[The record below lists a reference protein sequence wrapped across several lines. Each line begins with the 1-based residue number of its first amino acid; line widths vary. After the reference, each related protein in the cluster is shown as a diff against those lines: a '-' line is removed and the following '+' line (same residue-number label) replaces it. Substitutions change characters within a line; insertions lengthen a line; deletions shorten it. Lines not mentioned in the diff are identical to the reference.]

1 MGKRFKGKI
10 CVYCAGAS
18 ETGDHILAREFVPVA
33 RRQHIPQVPACWRCN
48 NDKSGLEHYLTA
60 VLPFGGRHA
69 DAVANLQNDGQ
80 RRLKGNEKLHRE
92 LARGRS
98 RLSTKEPSG
107 LLVNALTVPIDSEK
121 VEKLIGLIAR
131 GLIWHH
137 WKIVLGPESFVDV
150 LSLTTRDEARFETFV
165 KMNARKREKGDI
177 GAGALV
183 YEGAQGTDNPQV
195 SIWKI
200 SILGG
205 VKITAVNDEDFTSSF
220 GVMTGPQVISDRA
233 DEHVK
238 RLRKFSG

>member
-48 NDKSGLEHYLTA
+48 NDKSGL
-60 VLPFGGRHA
+60 V
-69 DAVANLQNDGQ
+69 
-80 RRLKGNEKLHRE
+80 LKGNERLHRE

-98 RLSTKEPSG
+98 RLSKKEPSG

-150 LSLTTRDEARFETFV
+150 LSITTRDEARFETFV
-165 KMNARKREKGDI
+165 R
-177 GAGALV
+177 
-183 YEGAQGTDNPQV
+183 
-195 SIWKI
+195 
-200 SILGG
+200 
-205 VKITAVNDEDFTSSF
+205 
-220 GVMTGPQVISDRA
+220 
-233 DEHVK
+233 
-238 RLRKFSG
+238 